1 MKAKMNIETNRTNLV
16 QRETRI
22 HAIRYDFDL
31 GMEAGIT
38 GIRCIW
44 RWVVALVN
52 GGWKESELV

>member
-1 MKAKMNIETNRTNLV
+1 MNIETNRTNLV

-31 GMEAGIT
+31 GTEAGIT